1 MGWGN
6 AAGPG
11 LACCQEACRHL
22 HEQLSKE
29 EVVAGGLR
37 GALAALLDF
46 LPGVRGSSGG
56 GTVRFVLIARP
67 QPHGDLQTEPGH

>member
-11 LACCQEACRHL
+11 LACCQETCRHM

-29 EVVAGGLR
+29 EVVEGGLR

-46 LPGVRGSSGG
+46 LPDVSGSFGG

-67 QPHGDLQTEPGH
+67 QPHGDLQTEPSR